1 MTVFEKILETRL
13 LHAKSIIKSEP
24 EVKLKQVAES
34 CGFSDVSYFCKLYR
48 KEFGVSP
55 KAK

>member
-34 CGFSDVSYFCKLYR
+34 CGFSDVSYFCKMYR
-48 KEFGVSP
+48 RAFGESP
-55 KAK
+55 KAR